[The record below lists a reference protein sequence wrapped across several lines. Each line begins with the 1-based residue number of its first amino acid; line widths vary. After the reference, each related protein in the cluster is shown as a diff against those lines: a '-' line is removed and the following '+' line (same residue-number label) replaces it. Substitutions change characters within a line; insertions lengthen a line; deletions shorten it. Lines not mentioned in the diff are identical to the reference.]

1 MKIRVGVFFGGESVE
16 HEVSVISANQAMA
29 AIDTERYE
37 VVPVYI
43 TKNREW
49 YTGAVLSDV
58 ANYKDEKQLLA
69 QATRVNLIQDG
80 GKYYLYAYP
89 FKAFRNKPVAE
100 LDIAFPVIHGTNG
113 EDGSLQGYFE
123 MLGLPYVGCNVGAAA
138 VGQDKIY
145 MKNILR
151 DAGIPITDFV
161 WFYTNR
167 WYTQQEA
174 MIEMVESQVGY
185 PVIVKPANLGSSV
198 GISLAKNR
206 DELIDAIEE
215 ACQYDDK
222 VLVEAIVANLVEM
235 NCSVLGDFEA
245 AQPSVLEEVMGSDE
259 FLSYKDKYQ
268 GGSSSSKGAK
278 TGSKTTGTGS
288 KSQGMASTNRIIPAR
303 IRDEETQTIQT
314 LAVETFQV
322 LNSSGVA
329 RIDFLMDGETRAI
342 YVNEINTIPGS
353 LAFYLWQ
360 HTGMDFTEL
369 TNNLLA
375 LALKRERRRQNKTFS
390 YETNL
395 LANYTSTA
403 GTKGSK
409 GVKQ

>member
-29 AIDTERYE
+29 AIDTDRYE

-43 TKNREW
+43 TKHREW
-49 YTGAVLSDV
+49 YTGEVLKDV

-69 QATRVNLIQDG
+69 QATRVNLIQDAG
-80 GKYYLYAYP
+80 NYYLYAYP
-89 FKAFRNKPVAE
+89 FKAFRNKPVAQ
-100 LDIAFPVIHGTNG
+100 LDVAFPVIHGTNG

-138 VGQDKIY
+138 VGQDKVY

-151 DAGIPITDFV
+151 DAGIPITDYV

-167 WYTQQEA
+167 WFDDQSFVLDL
-174 MIEMVESQVGY
+174 VEKQVDY

-198 GISLAKNR
+198 GISLAKDR
-206 DELIDAIEE
+206 DQLIDAIEE

-222 VLVEAIVANLVEM
+222 VLVEAIVANLLEM
-235 NCSVLGDFEA
+235 NCSVLGDFEKA
-245 AQPSVLEEVMGSDE
+245 TPSVLEEVMGNDE

-268 GGSSSSKGAK
+268 GGGSSKSSK
-278 TGSKTTGTGS
+278 VGSKAATGS

-303 IRDEETQTIQT
+303 VSDEETATIQQ
-314 LAVETFQV
+314 LAVQTFQG

-329 RIDFLMDGETRAI
+329 RIDFLMDSQTREI

-375 LALKRERRRQNKTFS
+375 LALKRERRRQQKTFS
-390 YETNL
+390 YDTNL
-395 LANYTSTA
+395 LANYSA
-403 GTKGSK
+403 SAGAKGAKGTK
-409 GVKQ
+409 

>member
-29 AIDTERYE
+29 AIDTDRYE
-37 VVPVYI
+37 VIPVYI
-43 TKNREW
+43 TKHREW
-49 YTGAVLSDV
+49 YTGEVLKDV

-69 QATRVNLIQDG
+69 QATRVTLNADG
-80 GKYYLYAYP
+80 GNFHLYAYP
-89 FKAFRNKPVAE
+89 FKMFRNKPVAQ
-100 LDIAFPVIHGTNG
+100 LDVAFPVIHGTNG

-138 VGQDKIY
+138 VGQDKVY

-151 DAGIPITDFV
+151 DAGIPITNYV

-167 WYTQQEA
+167 WFDTQA
-174 MIEMVESQVGY
+174 TVIEMVESKVGY

-206 DELIDAIEE
+206 DELVDAIDE
-215 ACQYDDK
+215 AVQYDDK
-222 VLVEAIVANLVEM
+222 VLVEAIVGNLVEM

-268 GGSSSSKGAK
+268 GGSSSKGAK
-278 TGSKTTGTGS
+278 TGAKTSQSGS

-303 IRDEETQTIQT
+303 ISDEETHTIQR
-314 LAVETFQV
+314 LAVETFKV
-322 LNSSGVA
+322 LNTSGVS
-329 RIDFLMDGETRAI
+329 RIDFLMDGTTREI
-342 YVNEINTIPGS
+342 FVNEINTIPGS
-353 LAFYLWQ
+353 LSFYLWQ
-360 HTGMDFTEL
+360 HTGMDFTQL
-369 TNNLLA
+369 TTNLIN
-375 LALKRERRRQNKTFS
+375 LALKRERRRQQKTFS
-390 YETNL
+390 YDTNL
-395 LANYTSTA
+395 LANYSATA
-403 GTKGSK
+403 GSKGSK
-409 GVKQ
+409 

>member
-1 MKIRVGVFFGGESVE
+1 
-16 HEVSVISANQAMA
+16 
-29 AIDTERYE
+29 
-37 VVPVYI
+37 
-43 TKNREW
+43 
-49 YTGAVLSDV
+49 
-58 ANYKDEKQLLA
+58 
-69 QATRVNLIQDG
+69 
-80 GKYYLYAYP
+80 
-89 FKAFRNKPVAE
+89 
-100 LDIAFPVIHGTNG
+100 
-113 EDGSLQGYFE
+113 

>member
-37 VVPVYI
+37 VIPVYI

-49 YTGAVLSDV
+49 YTGEVLSDV
-58 ANYKDEKQLLA
+58 ANYKDEKQLLS
-69 QATRVNLIQDG
+69 QATRVNLIQDKG
-80 GKYYLYAYP
+80 NYYLYTFP
-89 FKAFRNKPVAE
+89 FKAFRNKPIAQ
-100 LDIAFPVIHGTNG
+100 LDVAFPVIHGTNG

-138 VGQDKIY
+138 VGQDKVY

-151 DAGIPITDFV
+151 DAGVPITPYV

-167 WYTQQEA
+167 WFNEQTSV
-174 MIEMVESQVGY
+174 IDDVETKIGY

-198 GISLAKNR
+198 GISLAKNQ

-222 VLVEAIVANLVEM
+222 VLVESIVQNLVEM
-235 NCSVLGDFEA
+235 NCSVLGDFEHA
-245 AQPSVLEEVMGSDE
+245 KPSVLEEVMGSDE

-268 GGSSSSKGAK
+268 GGSGAK
-278 TGSKTTGTGS
+278 GVKAGVKTQTTGT

-303 IRDEETQTIQT
+303 ISDEETATIQR
-314 LAVETFQV
+314 LAVETFKS

-329 RIDFLMDGETRAI
+329 RIDFLMDGNTRNI

-360 HTGMDFTEL
+360 HTGVDFTQLTTEL
-369 TNNLLA
+369 LT
-375 LALKRERRRQNKTFS
+375 LALKRERRRQQKTFS
-390 YETNL
+390 YDTNL
-395 LANYTSTA
+395 LANYSA
-403 GTKGSK
+403 SSGSK
-409 GVKQ
+409 GTK